1 MPQFDLAQ
9 AVLQGPVLSPVPLLI
24 DQQRE
29 ALLKA
34 QLGDSGLLGLGTKGL
49 GHSEQAQAMQ
59 LLQGLLIQHAFS
71 SL

>member
-1 MPQFDLAQ
+1 MPQFGLAQ

-29 ALLKA
+29 AFLKA
-34 QLGDSGLLGLGTKGL
+34 QLGDPGLLGLSAKGL
-49 GHSEQAQAMQ
+49 RHSVQAQAMQ